1 MRVSKSKRKRPAV
14 FPDGRLGFAVGDV
27 HGRADLLERLLSDLE
42 RLADSEAREKP
53 MVVFAGDY
61 IDRGP
66 DSRDVLDLLLEGRP
80 YGFERR
86 FLKGNHEQLMLD
98 FCVNPVRTRSWLSYG
113 GANTLASYG
122 VRPPPAS
129 ASNPAI
135 YADALQAL
143 REGMPKA
150 HADFL
155 NNNLERYVE
164 AGDYLFVHAG
174 IDPAK
179 PLKDQADSDLYWI
192 RDRFLQHSKPLSHC
206 VVHGHTPVRA
216 PTLEGSRIAI
226 DTGAYATGVLTA
238 ARLEGTSVSFLTART
253 AGYSRA

>member
-1 MRVSKSKRKRPAV
+1 MRISKSRAKRLPA
-14 FPDGRLGFAVGDV
+14 FPAGRLGFAVGDV
-27 HGRADLLERLLSDLE
+27 HGRADLLEKLLRDLE
-42 RLADSEAREKP
+42 QLAEGEASDTP

-66 DSRDVLDLLLEGRP
+66 DSKDVLDLLLAGRP
-80 YGFERR
+80 FGFERR

-98 FCVNPVRTRSWLSYG
+98 FCRNPVRARTWLAHG

-122 VRPPPAS
+122 VRPPPPGAN
-129 ASNPAI
+129 NPAAI
-135 YADALQAL
+135 ADAGEAL
-143 REGMPKA
+143 RDRMPKA
-150 HADFL
+150 HARFL
-155 NNNLERYVE
+155 AELERYVE

-179 PLKDQADSDLYWI
+179 PLKDQTDSDLFWI
-192 RDRFLQHSKPLSHC
+192 RDRFLQNTKPTSHC

-216 PTLEGSRIAI
+216 PTIEGSRIAI